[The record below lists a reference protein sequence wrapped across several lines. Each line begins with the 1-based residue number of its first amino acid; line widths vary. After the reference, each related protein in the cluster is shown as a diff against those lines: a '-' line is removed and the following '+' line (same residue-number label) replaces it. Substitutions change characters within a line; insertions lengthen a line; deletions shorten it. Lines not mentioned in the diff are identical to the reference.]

1 MRFAAWYGIVVGA
14 LMIIQWAFFLVSR
27 NVPEIK
33 TEPARIAF
41 HLAGEFVASVGLVVG
56 GIALLR
62 STAWAET
69 VYLVAAG
76 MVMYSEIVS
85 PGYFAQKR
93 QWALAGM
100 FAVLLVLAVA
110 SVVLLTRAT

>member
-1 MRFAAWYGIVVGA
+1 VSDGTEPD
-14 LMIIQWAFFLVSR
+14 LQWGFFLSTR

-41 HLAGEFVASVGLVVG
+41 HLVGEFLASVGLIVG

-62 STAWAET
+62 SATWAET

-76 MVMYSEIVS
+76 MVIYSEIVS
-85 PGYFAQKR
+85 PGYFAQKK
-93 QWALAGM
+93 QWALVGM
-100 FAVLLVLAVA
+100 FVALLALAVV
-110 SVVLLTRAT
+110 SVVLLARSV